1 MSLAMMVA
9 PRDRAFRSLKGLE
22 RTGATSRV
30 LNLAAI
36 VARHAERCG
45 ERPPPLFSSGVL
57 GGALIIKHRLRP
69 DELSLFRRHR
79 RTATKL
85 VIPIERTDLS
95 LGGRSL
101 FVGQTGWT
109 RMLGALHGE
118 RNGDAHDVALLEA
131 LDELPSLDPFL
142 VREQLKRR
150 RFETAAAYF
159 VLSPADLDRMYEFVR
174 QELMGL
180 VRLACGADRVEPES
194 DRLVHAILSG
204 EQDLRL
210 ESLRAALHLDEANY
224 GEGLFC
230 WRGLLY
236 YKWVLEDVLPTLATM
251 TGELG
256 EIRLTGARP
265 PAVIDEV
272 YALKSRVAAG
282 LSRRTAQIAE
292 ALGEYDVA
300 FGLLRDQVDPSA
312 FARFLMGAPAVFRT
326 LGEDMGALSHVAS
339 YWRYRFPADAPL
351 LAPADELTDI
361 LEDYAHLLD

>member
-1 MSLAMMVA
+1 MMVA

-45 ERPPPLFSSGVL
+45 ERPPPLFSSSVL
-57 GGALIIKHRLRP
+57 GGALIIKHRLQP
-69 DELSLFRRHR
+69 HEAGLFRRHR
-79 RTATKL
+79 STATKL
-85 VIPIERTDLS
+85 VIPLERTDLS

-101 FVGQTGWT
+101 FVGQPGWT
-109 RMLGALHGE
+109 RMLGALHGQE
-118 RNGDAHDVALLEA
+118 NGDAHDVALLQA

-174 QELMGL
+174 RELMGL
-180 VRLACGADRVEPES
+180 VRLACGAARVGAETE
-194 DRLVHAILSG
+194 RLAHAILSG

-210 ESLRAALHLDEANY
+210 DALRTALHLDEGDY

-236 YKWVLEDVLPTLATM
+236 YKWVLEEVQPTLETM
-251 TGELG
+251 IGELG
-256 EIRLTGARP
+256 QIRLTGARP

-282 LSRRTAQIAE
+282 VSRRSVQIAA
-292 ALGEYDVA
+292 ALGEYDKA
-300 FGLLRDQVDPSA
+300 FGLLRDQIDPSA

-326 LGEDMGALSHVAS
+326 LGEDMGVLSHIAS
-339 YWRYRFPADAPL
+339 YWRYRFPANAPL

-361 LEDYAHLLD
+361 LDEYAHILD